1 MGIYDVLQ
9 IEQDVNLEQFD
20 HDPREIPWQTKSL
33 GQPAALTYKLAD
45 DRLYLQKQTYRE
57 MEGEELDEYVSSRTN
72 GEHDSWEEWVDSDGM
87 MPIPSWKKTV
97 DEQWWVDMQH
107 RGSFEFHYSVDDVYY
122 SYEAR
127 FSGETLDEI
136 LLLESKDISSNRPNT
151 EV

>member
-9 IEQDVNLEQFD
+9 IEQDVSLEQFD

-33 GQPAALTYKLAD
+33 DQPAALTYKLAD
-45 DRLYLQKQTYRE
+45 DRL
-57 MEGEELDEYVSSRTN
+57 ELDEYVSSRTN
-72 GEHDSWEEWVDSDGM
+72 GEYDSWEEWVDSDGM

-107 RGSFEFHYSVDDVYY
+107 RGSFEFHYSVDDLYY

-127 FSGETLDEI
+127 FSDETLDEI
-136 LLLESKDISSNRPNT
+136 LLLESKDITNK
-151 EV
+151 